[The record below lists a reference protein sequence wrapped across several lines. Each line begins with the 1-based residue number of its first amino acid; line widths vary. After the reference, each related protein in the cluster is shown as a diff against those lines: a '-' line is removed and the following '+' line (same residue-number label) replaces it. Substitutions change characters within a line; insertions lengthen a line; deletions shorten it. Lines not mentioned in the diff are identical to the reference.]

1 MMKSLRS
8 VRHGEGV
15 QIFGVQ
21 NDQTFLCKYEGEW
34 QKDKKHGRGICYYPD
49 KSVYEGYFVNDLFE
63 GSNGKFVWA
72 NGDVYFGDWKN
83 GKMEGEGIF
92 THHDSHFLKG
102 KFKNNYH
109 YDKERWINPFLPQ
122 ESLEQFKI
130 KNMDYIKSTKAE
142 NEKFN
147 RNNILKV

>member
-1 MMKSLRS
+1 MSGK
-8 VRHGEGV
+8 
-15 QIFGVQ
+15 
-21 NDQTFLCKYEGEW
+21 N
-34 QKDKKHGRGICYYPD
+34 KKHGRGICYYSD
-49 KSVYEGYFVNDLFE
+49 KSVYEGYFVSDLFE

-83 GKMEGEGIF
+83 GKMDGEGMF
-92 THHDSHFLKG
+92 THHDGHFLKG

-109 YDKERWINPFLPQ
+109 YDKERWINPFLI
-122 ESLEQFKI
+122 LEQLDLFKV

-147 RNNILKV
+147 RNNILKVFLLFYTLGFKLFRINDSD